1 MRRPGSIAAT
11 LFTLASLAALGSEA
25 GVLPLRE
32 MLLAIGEDPARD
44 LGRKGIRH
52 RDRSGLAYRR
62 GELRLRR
69 ASREPGRGERGQ
81 QMTAG

>member
-32 MLLAIGEDPARD
+32 MLLAIPVTPR
-44 LGRKGIRH
+44 LGGDGTRPVANDDAFTFQTPNSPKRH
-52 RDRSGLAYRR
+52 QRHKSRMRR
-62 GELRLRR
+62 R
-69 ASREPGRGERGQ
+69 
-81 QMTAG
+81 